1 MSPGDPPKTVAILA
15 MAESGASVIYGMYDL
30 FRSAGRD
37 WQLIVEGREAAGA
50 LNPMVVS
57 ADGKPVSVINGVRV
71 VPEAAFDDIPVPDIV
86 CVPGEVKL

>member
-1 MSPGDPPKTVAILA
+1 MI
-15 MAESGASVIYGMYDL
+15 
-30 FRSAGRD
+30 
-37 WQLIVEGREAAGA
+37 EGREAAGA

-86 CVPGEVKL
+86 CVPEVAVNPDQLTGRFEAEVAWLRKCVGVQTAG